1 MPTTTR
7 HVLPVLAA
15 FAFLHLPLAVSAQ
28 LAVPPYVPPPAGY
41 VGLGGNN
48 GNPGTPNPPQTR
60 PEDFDRLGAV
70 NPEQAATALAAITV
84 PEEFEVKVFATPPV
98 VNYPVAIASAPDGT
112 LYVGVDGNGSLSAME
127 HMGRILRVRDTNGD
141 GVADE
146 VKAFVPDIN
155 SPRGVIWDHDHLI
168 VLAPPNVTAFY
179 DRDGDGIAEYS
190 KILVTGVGVTLKEA
204 HVDHGQNGIEAGI
217 DGWIY
222 FACGDQ
228 GMIDAI
234 GSDGRHLQLHGGGV
248 VRFRTDGSGLELWAK
263 NTRNIGAVALG
274 PKLEGFA
281 RDNTNDGGGWDIRFH
296 YFSGMTDHG
305 YPSLYL
311 NFPDEII
318 KPINDFGGGSGVG
331 ATWIDE
337 PGIPAKYNNAP
348 FTADWGRANIYYQKV
363 TVDGANFKLDVND
376 RGNEPFIS
384 VVKPMDLDGDANSNL
399 FVSTWGPAQFNWIGP
414 NSGMIYRVSPKGY
427 KAPPLPNYDTLSA
440 AALVQELQGPSAHR
454 RLEAQRALLRRPEV
468 QAAAAPL
475 LEALMADKA
484 KDTSLRVAGIFTYRQ
499 MRGAASTPALS
510 RLIADPTIETWALRA
525 LGDDRTQAKG
535 IPVELVQSALKSNDP
550 RVRNEAIITITRAE
564 STPSIPA
571 IAPLM
576 ADSDYIVWHTAVE
589 SLRTLKAVDVPLAIL
604 DSPASSHEMRR
615 GALQVLEAQHDAKVV
630 SALGARVIRETNPD
644 NRLAL
649 VGALSRLANV
659 EAEWNGTWW
668 TPRPT
673 TTGPYYQPTS
683 WAQTA
688 NVVSAV
694 NAAVEKAGPEET
706 VKLGLE
712 LQRQGV
718 PAGAAAAKFVA
729 FADAEPKLLPAIASY
744 YATADSVPGNAIPVL
759 VKMAKATTTTAA
771 DRGLVL
777 NALVKTDSKEAWDAV
792 IPTLQSLQAPAAGAA
807 GRGGRGGAAAS
818 APAVAPAPGATL
830 NASQTIVAAALVETP
845 NVALLQG
852 VIAARTAVVTASLA
866 NPANP
871 GDVAA
876 KIAALASAEQA
887 LADARANGFARIQ
900 SSALKLSP
908 AQASTYSATQAAA
921 TPPAAAGRGGR
932 GGAGGG
938 AAAATPADTAR
949 AAVLNS
955 PKLDSNYQ
963 VFVDQAAKLEGD
975 ASQIADAVLLNLA
988 SRKIGSAAPTAG
1000 AARALDTGWGDPR
1013 RKVQIMMAAV
1023 SARDTSR
1030 ALQFAQATNDA
1041 DAAVSQIAKYALQQ
1055 LNLDAEAIRAEALQP
1070 KLSTMQVP
1078 AILDAVATA
1087 KGTVARGQQ
1096 LATQLGCAACHAFS
1110 STEAPKGPFLGAIAA
1125 VQRRRDIAE
1134 NILLPNKTIAQGFA
1148 TNVIELKNGTS
1159 FTGFVVNDSAEAM
1172 TVRNIAAQQQR
1183 IVKADIARRTSMETS
1198 LMPAGLVNDLTLTE
1212 FASLLDYLESLSTK

>member
-1 MPTTTR
+1 MPTLTR
-7 HVLPVLAA
+7 HVLPVLVA
-15 FAFLHLPLAVSAQ
+15 FASLSLTPGVSAQ

-60 PEDFDRLGAV
+60 VEDFVRLGAV
-70 NPEQAATALAAITV
+70 NAEMAATALQAITV
-84 PEEFEVKVFATPPV
+84 PEDFDVKVFATPPV
-98 VNYPVAIASAPDGT
+98 VNYPVTIASAPDGT

-263 NTRNIGAVALG
+263 NTRNIGAVPVG
-274 PKLEGFA
+274 PKLEAFA

-363 TVDGANFKLDVND
+363 SVDGANFKLDVND

-399 FVSTWGPAQFNWIGP
+399 YVSTWGPAQFNWIGP

-427 KAPPLPNYDTLSA
+427 KAPPLPNYDTLTA
-440 AALVQELQGPSAHR
+440 AELVQELQGPSAHR
-454 RLEAQRALLRRPEV
+454 RLEAQRALLRRPAI
-468 QAAAAPL
+468 QAAAAPM
-475 LEALMADKA
+475 LEALMADKT
-484 KDTSLRVAGIFTYRQ
+484 KDTNFRVAGIFTYRQ
-499 MRGAASTPALS
+499 MRGAASTPALG

-525 LGDDRTQAKG
+525 LGDDRAQAKG

-550 RVRNEAIITITRAE
+550 RVRNEAIITLTRAE
-564 STPSIPA
+564 STASIPA

-589 SLRTLKAVDVPLAIL
+589 SLRTLKAVDVPLAVL
-604 DSPASSHEMRR
+604 DSPASSPAMRR
-615 GALQVLEAQHDAKVV
+615 GALQVLEVQHDAKVV
-630 SALGARVIRETNPD
+630 SALGTRVNRETNPE
-644 NRLAL
+644 NRLGL
-649 VGALSRLANV
+649 VSALSRLANV

-668 TPRPT
+668 TPRPV
-673 TTGPYYQPTS
+673 TTGPYYQTAP
-683 WAQTA
+683 WAQTS
-688 NVVSAV
+688 NVVSALNSV
-694 NAAVEKAGPEET
+694 VEKAGPEET
-706 VKLGLE
+706 VKIGLE
-712 LQRQGV
+712 LQKQGV

-729 FADAEPKLLPAIASY
+729 YADSEPKLLPAIASY
-744 YATADSVPGNAIPVL
+744 YATADTVPGNAIPVL

-777 NALVKTDSKEAWDAV
+777 NALVRTDSKDAWDAV
-792 IPTLQSLQAPAAGAA
+792 IPALQSLQA
-807 GRGGRGGAAAS
+807 GRGGAAAGRGGAAAA
-818 APAVAPAPGATL
+818 APAAAPAATL

-845 NVALLQG
+845 NVPFLQG
-852 VIAARTAVVTASLA
+852 VVTARAAVAAASLSNPG
-866 NPANP
+866 NPA
-871 GDVAA
+871 DITA
-876 KIAALASAEQA
+876 KVAALAVAEQA
-887 LADARANGFARIQ
+887 LADARANGFTRIQ
-900 SSALKLSP
+900 ASALKLSP
-908 AQASTYSATQAAA
+908 AQTTTYTATQAVA
-921 TPPAAAGRGGR
+921 TPPAAGRGGR
-932 GGAGGG
+932 GGAAAGG
-938 AAAATPADTAR
+938 AVAATPADTAR
-949 AAVLNS
+949 AAILNS
-955 PKLDSNYQ
+955 PKLDANYQ
-963 VFVDQAAKLEGD
+963 VFVEQAAKLEGD
-975 ASQIADAVLLNLA
+975 ASQIADSVLLNLS
-988 SRKIGSAAPTAG
+988 SRKIGSPEPAAA
-1000 AARALDTGWGDPR
+1000 AARALDAGWGEPR

-1023 SARDTSR
+1023 SARDGSR
-1030 ALQFAQATNDA
+1030 ALQFAQATTDA
-1041 DAAVSQIAKYALQQ
+1041 DASVAQIAKYALQQ
-1055 LNLDAEAIRAEALQP
+1055 LNLDADAIRAEATQP
-1070 KLSTMQVP
+1070 KLSTMQVT
-1078 AILDAVATA
+1078 AILDAVTPA
-1087 KGTVARGQQ
+1087 KGTISRGQQ
-1096 LATQLGCAACHAFS
+1096 LATQLGCVVCHTFNAS
-1110 STEAPKGPFLGAIAA
+1110 EPLKGPFLGAIASI
-1125 VQRRRDIAE
+1125 QRRRDIAE
-1134 NILLPNKTIAQGFA
+1134 NILLPNKSLAQGFA
-1148 TNVIELKNGTS
+1148 TNVLELKNGTTI
-1159 FTGFVVNDSAEAM
+1159 TGFIVTDAGDSL
-1172 TVRNIAAQQQR
+1172 TLRNIAAQQQR
-1183 IVKADIARRTSMETS
+1183 IATADIAKRTLVETS
-1198 LMPAGLVNDLTLTE
+1198 LMPSGLVNDLTVTE
-1212 FASLLDYLESLSTK
+1212 FASLLDYLESLSAH

>member
-1 MPTTTR
+1 MTR
-7 HVLPVLAA
+7 RVVPVLAA
-15 FAFLHLPLAVSAQ
+15 VAFLNLPLGVLAQ

-60 PEDFDRLGAV
+60 VEDFVRLGAV
-70 NPEQAATALAAITV
+70 NAEMAATALQAITV
-84 PEEFEVKVFATPPV
+84 PEEFDVKVFATPPV
-98 VNYPVAIASAPDGT
+98 VNYPVTIASAPDGT

-263 NTRNIGAVALG
+263 NTRNIGAVPVG
-274 PKLEGFA
+274 PKLEAFA

-363 TVDGANFKLDVND
+363 SVDGANFKLDVND

-399 FVSTWGPAQFNWIGP
+399 YVSTWGPAQFNWIGP

-427 KAPPLPNYDTLSA
+427 KAPPLPNYDTLTA
-440 AALVQELQGPSAHR
+440 AELVQELQGPSAHR
-454 RLEAQRALLRRPEV
+454 RLEAQRALLRRPAI
-468 QAAAAPL
+468 QAAAAPM
-475 LEALMADKA
+475 LEALMADKT
-484 KDTSLRVAGIFTYRQ
+484 KDTNFRVAGIFTYRQ
-499 MRGAASTPALS
+499 MRGAASTPALG

-525 LGDDRTQAKG
+525 LGDDRAQAKG

-550 RVRNEAIITITRAE
+550 RVRNEAIITLTRAE
-564 STPSIPA
+564 STASIPA

-589 SLRTLKAVDVPLAIL
+589 SLRTLKAVDVPLAVL
-604 DSPASSHEMRR
+604 DSPASSPAMRR
-615 GALQVLEAQHDAKVV
+615 GALQVLEVQHDAKVV
-630 SALGARVIRETNPD
+630 SALGTRVNRETNPE
-644 NRLAL
+644 NRLGL
-649 VGALSRLANV
+649 VSALSRLANV

-668 TPRPT
+668 TPRPV
-673 TTGPYYQPTS
+673 TTGPYYQTAP
-683 WAQTA
+683 WAQTS
-688 NVVSAV
+688 NVVSALNSV
-694 NAAVEKAGPEET
+694 VEKAGPEET
-706 VKLGLE
+706 VKIGLE
-712 LQRQGV
+712 LQKQGV

-729 FADAEPKLLPAIASY
+729 YADSEPKLLPAIASY
-744 YATADSVPGNAIPVL
+744 YATADTVPGNAIPVL

-777 NALVKTDSKEAWDAV
+777 NALVRTDSKDAWDAV
-792 IPTLQSLQAPAAGAA
+792 IPALQSLQAPAAGGG
-807 GRGGRGGAAAS
+807 GRGGRGGAAA
-818 APAVAPAPGATL
+818 APVATPAPGSALT
-830 NASQTIVAAALVETP
+830 AAQTIVAGALVETP
-845 NVALLQG
+845 SAAFLQNVAT
-852 VIAARTAVVTASLA
+852 ARNAVVTASLA
-866 NPANP
+866 IQANQ
-871 GDVAA
+871 GDIAA
-876 KIAALASAEQA
+876 KVAALAGAEQA
-887 LADARANGFARIQ
+887 LADARANGFTRIQ
-900 SSALKLSP
+900 SSALKLSA
-908 AQASTYSATQAAA
+908 AQTAVYTATQAAA
-921 TPPAAAGRGGR
+921 APAAAAAAGGRGGR
-932 GGAGGG
+932 GGAAGG

-955 PKLDSNYQ
+955 PKLDANYQ
-963 VFVDQAAKLEGD
+963 VFVDQAAKLDGD
-975 ASQIADAVLLNLA
+975 ASQISDAVLLNLA
-988 SRKIGSAAPTAG
+988 SRKFGSSEPTAG
-1000 AARALDTGWGDPR
+1000 AARALDAGWGDPR

-1030 ALQFAQATNDA
+1030 AIQFAQATTDA
-1041 DAAVSQIAKYALQQ
+1041 DAGVSQIAKYALQQ
-1055 LNLDAEAIRAEALQP
+1055 LNLDPDTIRAEATQP
-1070 KLSTMQVP
+1070 KLASMQVTS
-1078 AILDAVATA
+1078 ILDAVTSA
-1087 KGTVARGQQ
+1087 KGTVSRGQQ

-1110 STEAPKGPFLGAIAA
+1110 SSEAPKGPFLGAVAA

-1148 TNVIELKNGTS
+1148 TNVIELKNGTA
-1159 FTGFVVNDSAEAM
+1159 FTGFVVNDAPDTI
-1172 TVRNIAAQQQR
+1172 TVRNISAQQQR
-1183 IVKADIARRTSMETS
+1183 ITKADIAKRTQMETS
-1198 LMPAGLVNDLTLTE
+1198 LMPTGLVNDLTITE
-1212 FASLLDYLESLSTK
+1212 FASLLDYLESLSAH